1 MPIEKPWTRLRKKLA
16 SNPAFVEAYENQQ
29 PEFERARSII
39 EARLRNNMSQAD
51 LAREIG
57 TKQPSIA
64 RLEDPDYQG
73 GSLAMLQRI
82 AKATHSRLVVKL
94 EPDET

>member
-1 MPIEKPWTRLRKKLA
+1 MPVEKSWTRVRKKLE
-16 SNPAFVEAYENQQ
+16 SNPAFVEAYEDQQ

-51 LAREIG
+51 LAKEIG

-73 GSLAMLQRI
+73 GSLTMLQKI
-82 AKATHSRLVVKL
+82 AKATNSRLVVKL
-94 EPDET
+94 EPE

>member
-1 MPIEKPWTRLRKKLA
+1 MPAEKSWSSVRKKLQV
-16 SNPAFVEAYENQQ
+16 NPAFRQAYEEEK

-51 LAREIG
+51 LAKRIG
-57 TKQPSIA
+57 TQQPSIA

-73 GSLAMLQRI
+73 GSLTMLNKI
-82 AKATHSRLVVKL
+82 AQATNSRLVVKL
-94 EPDET
+94 EPKE